1 MRHKAQVAL
10 GIFAANLL
18 LSLGDALLTGIY
30 SNSLPS
36 VVFET
41 IYLALAGGLF
51 FAKRGVQ
58 SLTILALMLLVFCMC
73 RRQPHKHWD
82 NR

>member
-36 VVFET
+36 IVFQV
-41 IYLALAGGLF
+41 IYLALAGALF

-58 SLTILALMLLVFCMC
+58 SLTILALMLLVFCMLAA
-73 RRQPHKHWD
+73 RPFVQAAVG
-82 NR
+82 